1 MAGAKIELIK
11 ATSHPMTAIYR
22 TNGALYLLDP
32 PVGQTSIHPVKEM
45 DRAAM
50 VTSWSFQTQTEVI
63 DITPLGDTDRTHVDG
78 LRSLTGNCTIIYDYG
93 QNGGK
98 ILEKVIHPRKGRAG
112 LAEEQIGGFQSGGED
127 NARFVLRLALSKLTN
142 IDNIDRDQN
151 DTVRWMQMRVMFTQV
166 AMASTVGTVTQV
178 DAQWQAN
185 GAPEFVKWTR

>member
-1 MAGAKIELIK
+1 
-11 ATSHPMTAIYR
+11 MTAVYTG

-32 PVGQTSIHPVKEM
+32 PVNQTVDSIKWKDM

-50 VTSWSFQTQTEVI
+50 VTSWSFQTQTEVV

-78 LRSLTGNCTIIYDYG
+78 LRTLTGNCTIIYDYAA
-93 QNGGK
+93 NEAGK
-98 ILEKVIHPRKGRAG
+98 ILEKVIRPRKGRSG